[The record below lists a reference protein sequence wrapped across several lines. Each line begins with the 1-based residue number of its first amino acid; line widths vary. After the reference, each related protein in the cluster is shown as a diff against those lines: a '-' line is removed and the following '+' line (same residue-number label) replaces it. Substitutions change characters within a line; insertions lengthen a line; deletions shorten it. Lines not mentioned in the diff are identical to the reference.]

1 MVCESNTSN
10 MKIKLLTALWLAAV
24 LFTIPGRAQNAASPG
39 ANDPALQALVQK
51 ITDKL
56 KAGKNTEADLS
67 DELKQFDDIIAAHKS
82 DTNPDIEAKAIYMK
96 AMLYFQVLENKDQG
110 TTLLTQL
117 KTDYPTN
124 KFGISASNLLV
135 RIAAQSEKEDAANKI
150 QAGLVKGADFPDF
163 SEQDL
168 GGKPLSVGALKGKVV
183 MVDFWATWC
192 GPCRGELPNVIA
204 TYKKHHAQGFEIIG
218 VSLDSDRDK
227 LDAFLKETDGMTWPQ
242 FFDGQG
248 WSNKLAVK
256 YGVESIPFA
265 VLIGPDGKIIGK
277 DLRGDDLENA
287 VAAAV
292 SK

>member
-1 MVCESNTSN
+1 
-10 MKIKLLTALWLAAV
+10 MKIKLITALWLAAV
-24 LFTIPGRAQNAASPG
+24 LFALPGKAQNAGTAS
-39 ANDPALQALVQK
+39 ATDPALQTLVGQ

-56 KAGKNTEADLS
+56 KAGKNTEADLA
-67 DELKQFDDIIAAHKS
+67 DELKQFDTIIAAHKS
-82 DTNPDIEAKAIYMK
+82 DATPDIEAKAIYMK
-96 AMLYFQVLENKDQG
+96 AMLYFQVFDDKDQG
-110 TTLLTQL
+110 SALLTQL
-117 KTDYPTN
+117 KTDYPGT
-124 KFGISASNLLV
+124 KYGMSASNLLV
-135 RIAAQSEKEDAANKI
+135 RVQEQSAQQSAAEKI
-150 QAGLVKGADFPDF
+150 QAGLAKGVDFPDF

-168 GGKPLSVGALKGKVV
+168 NGKPISVGALKGKVV

-204 TYKKHHAQGFEIIG
+204 TYKKHHTQGFEIIG

-227 LDAFLKETDGMTWPQ
+227 LDAFLKQQDGMTWPQ

-277 DLRGDDLENA
+277 DLRGEELENA
-287 VAAAV
+287 VAAALA
-292 SK
+292 KQ